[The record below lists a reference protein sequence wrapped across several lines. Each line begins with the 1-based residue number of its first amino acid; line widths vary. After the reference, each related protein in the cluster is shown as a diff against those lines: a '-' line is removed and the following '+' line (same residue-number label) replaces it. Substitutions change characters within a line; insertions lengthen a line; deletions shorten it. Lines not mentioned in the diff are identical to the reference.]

1 MFAKG
6 RFGLITGHTHLEQL
20 SQEHNSGD
28 KPYILFQLK
37 PFNIHFYGDL
47 NAWEHFRRLRNVV
60 KSPLTFA
67 LKDLKNNN
75 CNNSKKKKTLSDIS
89 LVRISQ
95 TTVACRHFFKQKHPK
110 KEAKT
115 G

>member
-47 NAWEHFRRLRNVV
+47 NAWKHFRRLRNVV
-60 KSPLTFA
+60 KSSFTFS
-67 LKDLKNNN
+67 LKDFKYNN
-75 CNNSKKKKTLSDIS
+75 CNKKQKP
-89 LVRISQ
+89 SQ
-95 TTVACRHFFKQKHPK
+95 TSVW
-110 KEAKT
+110 
-115 G
+115 